1 MKTHILISIMFVFSF
16 ANLIQSQ
23 EKINDTLFFKLR
35 DNYLYQADWDK
46 KQFIIK
52 NNYNPQE
59 GAIYITQ
66 LKIIT
71 IPKPKKILCFK
82 KYAMTSKLYIPNSK
96 KLNEFKVLDLFTNH
110 TVILITKKNEYV
122 HVGAKF
128 VIN

>member
-1 MKTHILISIMFVFSF
+1 MFIFSF
-16 ANLIQSQ
+16 ANLIKAQ
-23 EKINDTLFFKLR
+23 EKIKDTLFFKLR
-35 DNYLYQADWDK
+35 DNYLYQADWDN

-52 NNYNPQE
+52 DNYNPQE

-82 KYAMTSKLYIPNSK
+82 KYAMTSKLYMPKSK
-96 KLNEFKVLDLFTNH
+96 KLNEFKVLDLFSNH
-110 TVILITKKNEYV
+110 TIILITKKNEYV